1 MRDFIITS
9 LQTWDIE
16 IGSTIKNTALEIS
29 KQNRVL
35 YINTPM
41 DISIRLRGNRQS
53 PSYIRRMAVIK
64 GETSPLRQINANMW
78 VLDCPFMLFSANFL
92 PAPLFNIVNRKNNA
106 RIARWIVEQA
116 AALDFK
122 NYIHL
127 IDTDIYRSRY
137 LKEYIHPSVSIY
149 YRRDYVIGEAY
160 WRRHGTRLEPEL
172 AASADLVLANS
183 TRFAAELQ
191 AYNPHTYPI
200 ETGVNLKLYNPAK
213 KYETPGDMQDI
224 PRPIIGYMGTINS
237 TRLDG
242 DLLYQIISQRPDY
255 SFVFTGPEDDI
266 FRRNRIHSLKNA
278 YFTGQKKVDELP
290 AYIAAYDVC
299 INPQMVNE
307 ITDGNYPLKIDE
319 YLAMGKPT
327 VATSTHT
334 MRHIFANHTHLATT
348 PEEWL
353 SAIDRAVTEADDE
366 EPLFNIVNRKNNAR
380 IARWIVEQ
388 AAALD
393 FKNYI
398 HLIDTDIYR
407 SRYLKEYIH
416 PSVSIYY
423 RRDYVIG
430 EAYWRRHGTRLEP
443 ELAASADLV
452 LANSTRFAAELQAY
466 NPHTYPIE
474 TGVNLKLYNPA
485 KKYETPGDM
494 QDIPRPIIG
503 YMGTIN
509 STRLDGDLLY
519 QIISQRPDYS
529 FVFTGPEDDIFRRN
543 RIHSLK
549 NAYFTGQK
557 KVDELPAYIAAYD
570 VCINPQMVNEITDG
584 NYPLKIDEYLAMG
597 KPTVA
602 TSTHTMR
609 HIFANHT
616 HLATTPEEW
625 LSAIDRAVTEADDE
639 ELAKQRIAFAETH
652 SWGHSVKKIYDIIDN
667 FLKEKAT

>member
-1 MRDFIITS
+1 MDCRAGCRAR
-9 LQTWDIE
+9 LQ
-16 IGSTIKNTALEIS
+16 
-29 KQNRVL
+29 
-35 YINTPM
+35 
-41 DISIRLRGNRQS
+41 
-53 PSYIRRMAVIK
+53 
-64 GETSPLRQINANMW
+64 
-78 VLDCPFMLFSANFL
+78 
-92 PAPLFNIVNRKNNA
+92 
-106 RIARWIVEQA
+106 
-116 AALDFK
+116 

-255 SFVFTGPEDDI
+255 NFVFTGPEDDG
-266 FRRNRIHSLKNA
+266 FRQHHIHSLKNV

-290 AYIAAYDVC
+290 AYITAYDVC
-299 INPQMVNE
+299 INPQMVN
-307 ITDGNYPLKIDE
+307 D
-319 YLAMGKPT
+319 
-327 VATSTHT
+327 
-334 MRHIFANHTHLATT
+334 
-348 PEEWL
+348 
-353 SAIDRAVTEADDE
+353 
-366 EPLFNIVNRKNNAR
+366 
-380 IARWIVEQ
+380 
-388 AAALD
+388 
-393 FKNYI
+393 
-398 HLIDTDIYR
+398 
-407 SRYLKEYIH
+407 
-416 PSVSIYY
+416 
-423 RRDYVIG
+423 
-430 EAYWRRHGTRLEP
+430 
-443 ELAASADLV
+443 
-452 LANSTRFAAELQAY
+452 
-466 NPHTYPIE
+466 
-474 TGVNLKLYNPA
+474 
-485 KKYETPGDM
+485 
-494 QDIPRPIIG
+494 
-503 YMGTIN
+503 
-509 STRLDGDLLY
+509 
-519 QIISQRPDYS
+519 
-529 FVFTGPEDDIFRRN
+529 
-543 RIHSLK
+543 
-549 NAYFTGQK
+549 
-557 KVDELPAYIAAYD
+557 
-570 VCINPQMVNEITDG
+570 ITDG

-652 SWGHSVKKIYDIIDN
+652 SWGTV
-667 FLKEKAT
+667 

>member
-366 EPLFNIVNRKNNAR
+366 E
-380 IARWIVEQ
+380 
-388 AAALD
+388 
-393 FKNYI
+393 
-398 HLIDTDIYR
+398 
-407 SRYLKEYIH
+407 
-416 PSVSIYY
+416 
-423 RRDYVIG
+423 
-430 EAYWRRHGTRLEP
+430 
-443 ELAASADLV
+443 
-452 LANSTRFAAELQAY
+452 
-466 NPHTYPIE
+466 
-474 TGVNLKLYNPA
+474 
-485 KKYETPGDM
+485 
-494 QDIPRPIIG
+494 
-503 YMGTIN
+503 
-509 STRLDGDLLY
+509 
-519 QIISQRPDYS
+519 
-529 FVFTGPEDDIFRRN
+529 
-543 RIHSLK
+543 
-549 NAYFTGQK
+549 
-557 KVDELPAYIAAYD
+557 
-570 VCINPQMVNEITDG
+570 
-584 NYPLKIDEYLAMG
+584 
-597 KPTVA
+597 
-602 TSTHTMR
+602 
-609 HIFANHT
+609 
-616 HLATTPEEW
+616 
-625 LSAIDRAVTEADDE
+625 
-639 ELAKQRIAFAETH
+639 LAKQRIAFAETH
-652 SWGHSVKKIYDIIDN
+652 SWRHSVKKIYDIIDN

>member
-366 EPLFNIVNRKNNAR
+366 E
-380 IARWIVEQ
+380 
-388 AAALD
+388 
-393 FKNYI
+393 
-398 HLIDTDIYR
+398 
-407 SRYLKEYIH
+407 
-416 PSVSIYY
+416 
-423 RRDYVIG
+423 
-430 EAYWRRHGTRLEP
+430 
-443 ELAASADLV
+443 
-452 LANSTRFAAELQAY
+452 
-466 NPHTYPIE
+466 
-474 TGVNLKLYNPA
+474 
-485 KKYETPGDM
+485 
-494 QDIPRPIIG
+494 
-503 YMGTIN
+503 
-509 STRLDGDLLY
+509 
-519 QIISQRPDYS
+519 
-529 FVFTGPEDDIFRRN
+529 
-543 RIHSLK
+543 
-549 NAYFTGQK
+549 
-557 KVDELPAYIAAYD
+557 
-570 VCINPQMVNEITDG
+570 
-584 NYPLKIDEYLAMG
+584 
-597 KPTVA
+597 
-602 TSTHTMR
+602 
-609 HIFANHT
+609 
-616 HLATTPEEW
+616 
-625 LSAIDRAVTEADDE
+625 
-639 ELAKQRIAFAETH
+639 LAKQRIAFAETH
-652 SWGHSVKKIYDIIDN
+652 SWGHSVKKIYDIISVH
-667 FLKEKAT
+667 

>member
-366 EPLFNIVNRKNNAR
+366 E
-380 IARWIVEQ
+380 
-388 AAALD
+388 
-393 FKNYI
+393 
-398 HLIDTDIYR
+398 
-407 SRYLKEYIH
+407 
-416 PSVSIYY
+416 
-423 RRDYVIG
+423 
-430 EAYWRRHGTRLEP
+430 
-443 ELAASADLV
+443 
-452 LANSTRFAAELQAY
+452 
-466 NPHTYPIE
+466 
-474 TGVNLKLYNPA
+474 
-485 KKYETPGDM
+485 
-494 QDIPRPIIG
+494 
-503 YMGTIN
+503 
-509 STRLDGDLLY
+509 
-519 QIISQRPDYS
+519 
-529 FVFTGPEDDIFRRN
+529 
-543 RIHSLK
+543 
-549 NAYFTGQK
+549 
-557 KVDELPAYIAAYD
+557 
-570 VCINPQMVNEITDG
+570 
-584 NYPLKIDEYLAMG
+584 
-597 KPTVA
+597 
-602 TSTHTMR
+602 
-609 HIFANHT
+609 
-616 HLATTPEEW
+616 
-625 LSAIDRAVTEADDE
+625 
-639 ELAKQRIAFAETH
+639 LAKQRIAFAETH
-652 SWGHSVKKIYDIIDN
+652 SWGYSVKKIYDIIDN

>member
-366 EPLFNIVNRKNNAR
+366 E
-380 IARWIVEQ
+380 
-388 AAALD
+388 
-393 FKNYI
+393 
-398 HLIDTDIYR
+398 
-407 SRYLKEYIH
+407 
-416 PSVSIYY
+416 
-423 RRDYVIG
+423 
-430 EAYWRRHGTRLEP
+430 
-443 ELAASADLV
+443 
-452 LANSTRFAAELQAY
+452 
-466 NPHTYPIE
+466 
-474 TGVNLKLYNPA
+474 
-485 KKYETPGDM
+485 
-494 QDIPRPIIG
+494 
-503 YMGTIN
+503 
-509 STRLDGDLLY
+509 
-519 QIISQRPDYS
+519 
-529 FVFTGPEDDIFRRN
+529 
-543 RIHSLK
+543 
-549 NAYFTGQK
+549 
-557 KVDELPAYIAAYD
+557 
-570 VCINPQMVNEITDG
+570 
-584 NYPLKIDEYLAMG
+584 
-597 KPTVA
+597 
-602 TSTHTMR
+602 
-609 HIFANHT
+609 
-616 HLATTPEEW
+616 
-625 LSAIDRAVTEADDE
+625 
-639 ELAKQRIAFAETH
+639 LAKQRIAFAETN

>member
-78 VLDCPFMLFSANFL
+78 VLDSPFMLFSANFL

-116 AALDFK
+116 TALGFK

-137 LKEYIHPSVSIY
+137 LKEYIHPAVSIY
-149 YRRDYVIGEAY
+149 YGRDYIIGEAY

-172 AASADLVLANS
+172 AASANIVLANS

-191 AYNPHTYPI
+191 PYNPHTYPI
-200 ETGVNLKLYNPAK
+200 ETGVNLELYNPAK

-353 SAIDRAVTEADDE
+353 SAIDRAVTEADD
-366 EPLFNIVNRKNNAR
+366 K
-380 IARWIVEQ
+380 
-388 AAALD
+388 
-393 FKNYI
+393 
-398 HLIDTDIYR
+398 
-407 SRYLKEYIH
+407 
-416 PSVSIYY
+416 
-423 RRDYVIG
+423 
-430 EAYWRRHGTRLEP
+430 
-443 ELAASADLV
+443 
-452 LANSTRFAAELQAY
+452 
-466 NPHTYPIE
+466 
-474 TGVNLKLYNPA
+474 
-485 KKYETPGDM
+485 
-494 QDIPRPIIG
+494 
-503 YMGTIN
+503 
-509 STRLDGDLLY
+509 
-519 QIISQRPDYS
+519 
-529 FVFTGPEDDIFRRN
+529 
-543 RIHSLK
+543 
-549 NAYFTGQK
+549 
-557 KVDELPAYIAAYD
+557 
-570 VCINPQMVNEITDG
+570 
-584 NYPLKIDEYLAMG
+584 
-597 KPTVA
+597 
-602 TSTHTMR
+602 
-609 HIFANHT
+609 
-616 HLATTPEEW
+616 
-625 LSAIDRAVTEADDE
+625 

-652 SWGHSVKKIYDIIDN
+652 SWGHSVKKIYEIIDS
-667 FLKEKAT
+667 FLKKKTT

>member
-1 MRDFIITS
+1 
-9 LQTWDIE
+9 
-16 IGSTIKNTALEIS
+16 
-29 KQNRVL
+29 
-35 YINTPM
+35 
-41 DISIRLRGNRQS
+41 
-53 PSYIRRMAVIK
+53 MAVIK

-255 SFVFTGPEDDI
+255 NFVFT
-266 FRRNRIHSLKNA
+266 
-278 YFTGQKKVDELP
+278 T
-290 AYIAAYDVC
+290 AYDVC
-299 INPQMVNE
+299 INPQMVN
-307 ITDGNYPLKIDE
+307 D
-319 YLAMGKPT
+319 
-327 VATSTHT
+327 
-334 MRHIFANHTHLATT
+334 
-348 PEEWL
+348 
-353 SAIDRAVTEADDE
+353 
-366 EPLFNIVNRKNNAR
+366 
-380 IARWIVEQ
+380 
-388 AAALD
+388 
-393 FKNYI
+393 
-398 HLIDTDIYR
+398 
-407 SRYLKEYIH
+407 
-416 PSVSIYY
+416 
-423 RRDYVIG
+423 
-430 EAYWRRHGTRLEP
+430 
-443 ELAASADLV
+443 
-452 LANSTRFAAELQAY
+452 
-466 NPHTYPIE
+466 
-474 TGVNLKLYNPA
+474 
-485 KKYETPGDM
+485 
-494 QDIPRPIIG
+494 
-503 YMGTIN
+503 
-509 STRLDGDLLY
+509 
-519 QIISQRPDYS
+519 
-529 FVFTGPEDDIFRRN
+529 
-543 RIHSLK
+543 
-549 NAYFTGQK
+549 
-557 KVDELPAYIAAYD
+557 
-570 VCINPQMVNEITDG
+570 ITDG

>member
-116 AALDFK
+116 TALGFK

-191 AYNPHTYPI
+191 PYNPHTYPI
-200 ETGVNLKLYNPAK
+200 ETGVNLELYNPAK

-242 DLLYQIISQRPDY
+242 ELLYQIISQRPDY

-353 SAIDRAVTEADDE
+353 SAIDRAVTEADD
-366 EPLFNIVNRKNNAR
+366 K
-380 IARWIVEQ
+380 
-388 AAALD
+388 
-393 FKNYI
+393 
-398 HLIDTDIYR
+398 
-407 SRYLKEYIH
+407 
-416 PSVSIYY
+416 
-423 RRDYVIG
+423 
-430 EAYWRRHGTRLEP
+430 
-443 ELAASADLV
+443 
-452 LANSTRFAAELQAY
+452 
-466 NPHTYPIE
+466 
-474 TGVNLKLYNPA
+474 
-485 KKYETPGDM
+485 
-494 QDIPRPIIG
+494 
-503 YMGTIN
+503 
-509 STRLDGDLLY
+509 
-519 QIISQRPDYS
+519 
-529 FVFTGPEDDIFRRN
+529 
-543 RIHSLK
+543 
-549 NAYFTGQK
+549 
-557 KVDELPAYIAAYD
+557 
-570 VCINPQMVNEITDG
+570 
-584 NYPLKIDEYLAMG
+584 
-597 KPTVA
+597 
-602 TSTHTMR
+602 
-609 HIFANHT
+609 
-616 HLATTPEEW
+616 
-625 LSAIDRAVTEADDE
+625 

-652 SWGHSVKKIYDIIDN
+652 SWGHSVKKIYDIIDK
-667 FLKEKAT
+667 FLKERTT

>member
-41 DISIRLRGNRQS
+41 DISIRLRGDRQS
-53 PSYIRRMAVIK
+53 PSYIRRMDVIK
-64 GETSPLRQINANMW
+64 GEASPLRQINANMW
-78 VLDCPFMLFSANFL
+78 VLDCPFTVLSANFL
-92 PAPLFNIVNRKNNA
+92 PASLFNIVNRKNNA

-116 AALDFK
+116 TALGFK

-137 LKEYIHPSVSIY
+137 LKEYIHPAVSIY
-149 YRRDYVIGEAY
+149 YRRDYIIGEAY

-172 AASADLVLANS
+172 AASADIALANS

-191 AYNPHTYPI
+191 PYNPHTYPI
-200 ETGVNLKLYNPAK
+200 ETGVNLELYNPAK

-242 DLLYQIISQRPDY
+242 ELLYQIISQRPDY

-334 MRHIFANHTHLATT
+334 MRNIFAGHTHLAIN

-353 SAIDRAVTEADDE
+353 AAIDRAVTEADD
-366 EPLFNIVNRKNNAR
+366 K
-380 IARWIVEQ
+380 
-388 AAALD
+388 
-393 FKNYI
+393 
-398 HLIDTDIYR
+398 
-407 SRYLKEYIH
+407 
-416 PSVSIYY
+416 
-423 RRDYVIG
+423 
-430 EAYWRRHGTRLEP
+430 
-443 ELAASADLV
+443 
-452 LANSTRFAAELQAY
+452 
-466 NPHTYPIE
+466 
-474 TGVNLKLYNPA
+474 
-485 KKYETPGDM
+485 
-494 QDIPRPIIG
+494 
-503 YMGTIN
+503 
-509 STRLDGDLLY
+509 
-519 QIISQRPDYS
+519 
-529 FVFTGPEDDIFRRN
+529 
-543 RIHSLK
+543 
-549 NAYFTGQK
+549 
-557 KVDELPAYIAAYD
+557 
-570 VCINPQMVNEITDG
+570 
-584 NYPLKIDEYLAMG
+584 
-597 KPTVA
+597 
-602 TSTHTMR
+602 
-609 HIFANHT
+609 
-616 HLATTPEEW
+616 
-625 LSAIDRAVTEADDE
+625 

-652 SWGHSVKKIYDIIDN
+652 SWGHSVKKIYDIIDK
-667 FLKEKAT
+667 FLKERTT